1 MQMLAGVGS
10 IVLDGCDVQMPSFTM
25 QTSDHEEGGNTGR
38 SSLQLVC
45 GLIFRLILPQPG
57 RPVGFIQGSRARA
70 EAAVA
75 RKLGAAG
82 AAPTP
87 AWSTCKPPV
96 TLLLWHGHTSQS
108 SFIGEEHG
116 LKI

>member
-1 MQMLAGVGS
+1 ML
-10 IVLDGCDVQMPSFTM
+10 
-25 QTSDHEEGGNTGR
+25 QTSDHEEGGITGR
-38 SSLQLVC
+38 PSLQLIC

-57 RPVGFIQGSRARA
+57 RPIALIQASWAGA

-87 AWSTCKPPV
+87 AWSTYTPPC
-96 TLLLWHGHTSQS
+96 TSLPWHGYNSQS
-108 SFIGEEHG
+108 SFC
-116 LKI
+116 